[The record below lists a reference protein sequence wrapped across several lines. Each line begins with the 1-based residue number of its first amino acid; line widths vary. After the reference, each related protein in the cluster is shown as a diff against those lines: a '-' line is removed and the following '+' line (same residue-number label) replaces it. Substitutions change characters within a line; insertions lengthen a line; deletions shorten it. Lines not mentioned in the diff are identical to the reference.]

1 MNDIR
6 HPDHLKSCRVCLEK
20 FTQNEKQ
27 ILITNILKKQ
37 YFDFTNIEVIEENL
51 LKRFIYLI

>member
-1 MNDIR
+1 MNEIR

-27 ILITNILKKQ
+27 INITNVLKKQ
-37 YFDFTNIEVIEENL
+37 FFDFTNIEVNE
-51 LKRFIYLI
+51 